1 MIFAELLEICTF
13 ITADARNLS
22 FLFIRSTDVRVR
34 RAGSL
39 LFNPI
44 NAWLLCNYDFRVA
57 FRFSAALILTVGTL
71 GCWSFTAAD
80 RGASAELLQDG
91 GDDDDRSVDAQWL
104 RRSTTSDVVGRP
116 EIALWYTGN
125 CLSYLGFYMPFVNLV
140 LLPVSSLVMQLCSFG
155 LERLGLGTF
164 SAQLAELIVS
174 VSLSWITLKRS
185 QLLQKTEGKGQNRIH
200 GDS

>member
-1 MIFAELLEICTF
+1 MCH
-13 ITADARNLS
+13 
-22 FLFIRSTDVRVR
+22 
-34 RAGSL
+34 AGSL

-57 FRFSAALILTVGTL
+57 FRFSATLILTVGLL

-80 RGASAELLQDG
+80 RGVSAELLHD
-91 GDDDDRSVDAQWL
+91 DDNDDDRSADAQSIQ
-104 RRSTTSDVVGRP
+104 RCTTSDVVGRP

-140 LLPVSSLVMQLCSFG
+140 LLEVIVSSRVKYKLMHRCSLG

-164 SAQLAELIVS
+164 SAQHS
-174 VSLSWITLKRS
+174 VVAPSF
-185 QLLQKTEGKGQNRIH
+185 
-200 GDS
+200 